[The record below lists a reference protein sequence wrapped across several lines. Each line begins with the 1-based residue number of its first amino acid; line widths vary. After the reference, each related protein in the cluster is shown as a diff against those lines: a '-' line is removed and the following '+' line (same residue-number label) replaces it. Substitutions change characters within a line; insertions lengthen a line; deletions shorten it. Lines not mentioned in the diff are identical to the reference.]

1 MLKIWWSM
9 MDKNKN
15 DLMSLIIKTLKANG
29 LKITEKRQIL
39 IEVFL
44 KSPNIHFDFDT
55 LLEEVRKEWPH
66 YGVATL
72 YRNLRIFVDKGI
84 LSENIIGN
92 KKYYELKMFNKKKI
106 HAHLICKYCG
116 SIDEYYSPNLVKYI
130 KMIDK
135 KYDFDV
141 YYGELNFYGICSNC
155 KRAIKNDLK

>member
-1 MLKIWWSM
+1 M
-9 MDKNKN
+9 MYKNKN

-55 LLEEVRKEWPH
+55 LLEEVRKEWSH

-72 YRNLRIFVDKGI
+72 YRNLGIFVDKGI

-92 KKYYELKMFNKKKI
+92 KKYYELKMFNKKRFT
-106 HAHLICKYCG
+106 LI
-116 SIDEYYSPNLVKYI
+116 
-130 KMIDK
+130 
-135 KYDFDV
+135 
-141 YYGELNFYGICSNC
+141 
-155 KRAIKNDLK
+155 

>member
-15 DLMSLIIKTLKANG
+15 DLMSLIIKTLKASG

-44 KSPNIHFDFDT
+44 KSPNIHFDFDA
-55 LLEEVRKEWPH
+55 LLEEVRKEWSH

-72 YRNLRIFVDKGI
+72 YRNLRIFVGKGI
-84 LSENIIGN
+84 LSENIIEN

-106 HAHLICKYCG
+106 HGHLICKYCG
-116 SIDEYYSPNLVKYI
+116 SIDEYYSPDLVKYI

-135 KYDFDV
+135 KYGFDV

-155 KRAIKNDLK
+155 KRTIKNDLK